1 MSAFLD
7 TNLLIYAQSADP
19 KGEIARQ
26 AILSGGT
33 ISVQVVNEFS
43 AVLRRKFR
51 LEWHEIA
58 DAVEDVR
65 AALDPV
71 RPVGIDTWEAA
82 VALARRHRF
91 EFHDSLI
98 LASALEA
105 GCDTLLT
112 EDMQAGRRIEGLT
125 IVNLFDTAPKS

>member
-1 MSAFLD
+1 VTAFLD

-26 AILSGGT
+26 AILAGGV
-33 ISVQVVNEFS
+33 ISVQVINEFS
-43 AVLRRKFR
+43 SVLRRKFR
-51 LEWHEIA
+51 LDWHAIA
-58 DAVEDVR
+58 GAVADLR

-71 RPVGIDTWEAA
+71 RPVGVDTWASA
-82 VALARRHRF
+82 IALARQHRF
-91 EFHDSLI
+91 SFHDSLI

-112 EDMQAGRRIEGLT
+112 EDLQAGRRIDGLA
-125 IVNLFDTAPKS
+125 IVNPFDR

>member
-7 TNLLIYAQSADP
+7 TNLPIYAQSADP

-26 AILSGGT
+26 AILAGGT

-71 RPVGIDTWEAA
+71 RPVGIDTWEVA
-82 VALARRHRF
+82 VALARQHRF

-112 EDMQAGRRIEGLT
+112 EDMQAGRRIGDLT
-125 IVNLFDTAPKS
+125 IVNPFDTAPKS

>member
-7 TNLLIYAQSADP
+7 TNLLVYAQSDDP

-26 AILSGGT
+26 AILAGGT
-33 ISVQVVNEFS
+33 ISVQVINEFT

-51 LEWHEIA
+51 LEWDEIT
-58 DAVEDVR
+58 DAVADVR

-71 RPVGIDTWEAA
+71 RPVGVDTWAAA
-82 VALARRHRF
+82 VALAREHRF
-91 EFHDSLI
+91 SFYDSLI

-112 EDMQAGRRIEGLT
+112 EDLQAGRRIEGLT
-125 IVNLFDTAPKS
+125 IVNPFA

>member
-1 MSAFLD
+1 MTAFLD
-7 TNLLIYAQSADP
+7 TNLLVYAQSDDP

-26 AILSGGT
+26 AILAGGT

-51 LEWHEIA
+51 LEWHEIT
-58 DAVEDVR
+58 DAVADVR

-71 RPVGIDTWEAA
+71 RPVGIDTWAA
-82 VALARRHRF
+82 AIALARQHRF
-91 EFHDSLI
+91 GFYDSLI

-112 EDMQAGRRIEGLT
+112 EDLRAGRRIEGLT
-125 IVNLFDTAPKS
+125 IVNPFQRGP

>member
-7 TNLLIYAQSADP
+7 TNLLIYAQSDDP

-26 AILSGGT
+26 AILAGGT
-33 ISVQVVNEFS
+33 ISAQVINEFTT
-43 AVLRRKFR
+43 VLRRKFR
-51 LEWHEIA
+51 LEWREIA
-58 DAVEDVR
+58 DAVADVR

-71 RPVGIDTWEAA
+71 RPVGIGTWTVA
-82 VALARRHRF
+82 VELARQHRF
-91 EFHDSLI
+91 EFYDSLI

-112 EDMQAGRRIEGLT
+112 EELQAGHRIENLT
-125 IVNLFDTAPKS
+125 IVNPFDRAL

>member
-7 TNLLIYAQSADP
+7 TNLLVYAQSDDP

-26 AILSGGT
+26 AILAGGT
-33 ISVQVVNEFS
+33 ISVQVIDEFT

-51 LEWHEIA
+51 LEWDEIA
-58 DAVEDVR
+58 DAVADVR

-71 RPVGIDTWEAA
+71 RPIGVDTWAAA
-82 VALARRHRF
+82 VALAREHRF
-91 EFHDSLI
+91 GFYDSLI
-98 LASALEA
+98 LASALDA

-112 EDMQAGRRIEGLT
+112 EDLQAGRRIEGLT
-125 IVNLFDTAPKS
+125 IVNPFDPEP

>member
-7 TNLLIYAQSADP
+7 TNLLIYAQSDDP

-26 AILSGGT
+26 AILAGGT
-33 ISVQVVNEFS
+33 ISVQVINEFT

-51 LEWHEIA
+51 LGWDEIT
-58 DAVEDVR
+58 DAAADVR

-71 RPVGIDTWEAA
+71 RPIGIDTWAAA
-82 VALARRHRF
+82 VELARRHRF
-91 EFHDSLI
+91 EFYDSLI

-112 EDMQAGRRIEGLT
+112 EDLQAGHRIENLT
-125 IVNLFDTAPKS
+125 IVNPFDRAL

>member
-1 MSAFLD
+1 MSVFLD
-7 TNLLIYAQSADP
+7 TNLLVYAQSDDP

-26 AILSGGT
+26 AILAGGT
-33 ISVQVVNEFS
+33 ISVQVINEFT

-51 LEWHEIA
+51 LEWDEIT
-58 DAVEDVR
+58 DAVADVR

-71 RPVGIDTWEAA
+71 RPVGIDTWAAA
-82 VALARRHRF
+82 VALARQHRF
-91 EFHDSLI
+91 SFYDSLI

-112 EDMQAGRRIEGLT
+112 EDLQAGRRVEGLI
-125 IVNLFDTAPKS
+125 IVDPFDRAP

>member
-7 TNLLIYAQSADP
+7 TNLLVYAQSDDP

-26 AILSGGT
+26 AILAGGT
-33 ISVQVVNEFS
+33 ISVQVINEFT

-51 LEWHEIA
+51 LEWDEIA
-58 DAVEDVR
+58 DAVADVR

-71 RPVGIDTWEAA
+71 RPIGVDTWAAA
-82 VALARRHRF
+82 VTIAREHRF
-91 EFHDSLI
+91 SFYDALI

-105 GCDTLLT
+105 RCDTLLT
-112 EDMQAGRRIEGLT
+112 EDLQSGRRIEGLT
-125 IVNLFDTAPKS
+125 IVNPFEREP